1 MTLLPQPAWLWMPVW
16 LPFVAAPVV
25 YILRRHELIAAILT
39 AAVFVL
45 SSYLLWTSPPPET
58 TLLGRP
64 IVLERVPRVLLIALG
79 FWMAVGALYAARISQ
94 GWSLFPFWPLLF
106 GVVAVAFMFQD
117 FIVRVIVL
125 KVAWLGAILLVQSG
139 VKASTRAATRLL
151 VVIVLATPALL
162 LAGVLA
168 ARIEANAN
176 LITLA
181 PLAGIGFGIGFSLV
195 LAVVPFH
202 AWLPQVAEDGPP
214 LIAAWFVA
222 AFGTAY
228 LVLLIDLVGRMPWLL
243 EEGRGLTLLRSGG
256 ILLIAGGGIL
266 ALVETH
272 VGRLW
277 AYSVLVD
284 TGYLV
289 LGIGL
294 GRLIGM
300 EVPLMAVG
308 ARFVALILSGVA
320 LATIRHRAMS
330 LEMDELA
337 GSASKVPLSYLGW
350 LSGGLSFLG
359 VPLSPGFPG
368 HWLILR
374 QLFALDIRLAWGIV
388 VATLLGVLGYVRA
401 LNAALRTAPPERLET
416 IEPEPV
422 SVTVLLLMLI
432 VVASLMGLVPH
443 AIMPLVRFM
452 AQGL

>member
-1 MTLLPQPAWLWMPVW
+1 MTLPPPVW
-16 LPFVAAPVV
+16 LWIPIWLPLVVAPLV
-25 YILRRHELIAAILT
+25 YILRRHELVAAILT
-39 AAVFVL
+39 AAIFVL
-45 SSYLLWTSPPPET
+45 SSYLLWTAPPPPT
-58 TLLGRP
+58 IILGRP
-64 IVLERVPRVLLIALG
+64 VVLERVPRVLLIALG
-79 FWMAVGALYAARISQ
+79 FWMTVGALYAARISQ
-94 GWSLFPFWPLLF
+94 GWSLFPFWLLLF
-106 GVVAVAFMFQD
+106 GLLAVAFMFQD
-117 FIVRVIVL
+117 FTVRVIVL

-139 VKASTRAATRLL
+139 VVTSMRAATRLL
-151 VVIVLATPALL
+151 VVAVLATPALL

-168 ARIEANAN
+168 GRIETTPD
-176 LITLA
+176 LISLA

-222 AFGTAY
+222 ALGTAY
-228 LVLLIDLVGRMPWLL
+228 LVLLIDLVDRMPWLL
-243 EEGRGLTLLRSGG
+243 QEGRGLSLLRSGG
-256 ILLIAGGGIL
+256 LLLIVGGGLL

-284 TGYLV
+284 TGYIV

-300 EVPLMAVG
+300 ETPLLAVG

-330 LEMDELA
+330 LEMNELA
-337 GSASKVPLSYLGW
+337 GSASRVPLSYLGW

-374 QLFALDIRLAWGIV
+374 QLFALDMRLAWGIV
-388 VATLLGVLGYVRA
+388 VATLLGVVGYVRA

-416 IEPEPV
+416 IEPEPIL
-422 SVTVLLLMLI
+422 VTILLLLLLI
-432 VVASLMGLVPH
+432 VASFVGLVPH
-443 AIMPLVRFM
+443 TIIPLVRFM